1 MENFVCIDYM
11 CCTETKLRV
20 TSKGRGFENITYNA
34 VSVIVITELMIIIIS
49 FHGFVNNT
57 KSSFILSCNSKLVD
71 YYPQKDIV
79 LLKNNSNSF
88 KNVPLRVK
96 QIINTEHFYTNDLVM
111 AWYSTIPS
119 SGNNLKIITICI
131 LLHSEFESA
140 YYNGKGK

>member
-111 AWYSTIPS
+111 A
-119 SGNNLKIITICI
+119 
-131 LLHSEFESA
+131 
-140 YYNGKGK
+140 